1 MEPVYYSNKEFIEI
15 LQDIDD
21 MIEEA
26 EKSPFQQSKDLTKS
40 ILKHFDLV
48 HREPLSRMMK
58 MIENDYPDLRSKLE
72 TDYTIKTMFRLYD
85 LIEGDIIKS
94 PAAVSNNFIPVE
106 DVGYFPTI
114 INPKKS

>member
-58 MIENDYPDLRSKLE
+58 MIEK
-72 TDYTIKTMFRLYD
+72 DYTIKTMFRLYD

-94 PAAVSNNFIPVE
+94 PAAVPNNFIPVE

>member
-1 MEPVYYSNKEFIEI
+1 MESVYYSDKEFVEI
-15 LQDIDD
+15 LQEIDD

-40 ILKHFDLV
+40 LLKYFDLM

-58 MIENDYPDLRSKLE
+58 MIESDYPDLRAKLE

-94 PAAVSNNFIPVE
+94 PVADPSTFIPMDEV
-106 DVGYFPTI
+106 DLFPPI
-114 INPKKS
+114 INSKKS

>member
-85 LIEGDIIKS
+85 LIEGDIIKIV
-94 PAAVSNNFIPVE
+94 VSNGGIVKYYASRDNCWFEGRYLGI
-106 DVGYFPTI
+106 
-114 INPKKS
+114 

>member
-1 MEPVYYSNKEFIEI
+1 MEAVYYSDKEFIEI

-58 MIENDYPDLRSKLE
+58 MIKNDYPDLRSKLE

-85 LIEGDIIKS
+85 LIEGEIIKS
-94 PAAVSNNFIPVE
+94 PVTDPKTFISVE
-106 DVGYFPTI
+106 DVGLFPPI